1 MANEMEN
8 KDLQDQVSTQRAD
21 DDASKNER
29 LEQQGRM
36 KRILDIGS
44 FPEDE
49 DDYTARLA
57 SYYEGAADRI
67 ETRCSTLRQIAEQ
80 AKKNIADRTIVDQSQ
95 PAVTKDKETK

>member
-29 LEQQGRM
+29 LQQQGRM
-36 KRILDIGS
+36 KRILSIGS
-44 FPEDE
+44 FDEEEEDHA
-49 DDYTARLA
+49 ARLT

-67 ETRCSTLRQIAEQ
+67 EVRQIAEQ
-80 AKKNIADRTIVDQSQ
+80 AKKRIADRTIVDQSQ
-95 PAVTKDKETK
+95 PAVTTDRETK

>member
-49 DDYTARLA
+49 DDYTARLT

-67 ETRCSTLRQIAEQ
+67 ELRQIAEQ
-80 AKKNIADRTIVDQSQ
+80 AKKRIADRTIVDQSQ

>member
-36 KRILDIGS
+36 KRILDIGL

-49 DDYTARLA
+49 DDYTARLT

-67 ETRCSTLRQIAEQ
+67 ELRQIAEQ
-80 AKKNIADRTIVDQSQ
+80 AKKRIADRTIVDQSQ

>member
-29 LEQQGRM
+29 LQQQGRM
-36 KRILDIGS
+36 KRILSIGS
-44 FPEDE
+44 FDEEEED
-49 DDYTARLA
+49 YAARLT

-67 ETRCSTLRQIAEQ
+67 EVRQIAEQ
-80 AKKNIADRTIVDQSQ
+80 AKKRIADRTIVDQSQ
-95 PAVTKDKETK
+95 PAVTTDKETK